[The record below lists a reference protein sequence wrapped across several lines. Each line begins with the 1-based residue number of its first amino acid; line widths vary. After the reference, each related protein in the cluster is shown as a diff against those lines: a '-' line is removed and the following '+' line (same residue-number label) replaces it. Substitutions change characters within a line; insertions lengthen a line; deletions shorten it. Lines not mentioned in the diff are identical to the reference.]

1 MRYDLELFTNIS
13 KKIKAITDKNNIDLV
28 FVYLPQFARYSYKQN
43 NKETFKNYR
52 DVIKIIENLD
62 IKIVD
67 IKALFDKY
75 DDPKNFFPLNIG
87 GHYNRKGSNIVANE
101 VLKLLT
107 DNE

>member
-1 MRYDLELFTNIS
+1 MRYDLQLFTNIS

-52 DVIKIIENLD
+52 DVIRIIENLD

-67 IKALFDKY
+67 IKALFDKH

-101 VLKLLT
+101 VLKSI
-107 DNE
+107 EK

>member
-1 MRYDLELFTNIS
+1 M
-13 KKIKAITDKNNIDLV
+13 
-28 FVYLPQFARYSYKQN
+28 LPQFARYSYKQN

-67 IKALFDKY
+67 IKALRQVWRS
-75 DDPKNFFPLNIG
+75 KNFFPLNIG

-101 VLKLLT
+101 VLKILT